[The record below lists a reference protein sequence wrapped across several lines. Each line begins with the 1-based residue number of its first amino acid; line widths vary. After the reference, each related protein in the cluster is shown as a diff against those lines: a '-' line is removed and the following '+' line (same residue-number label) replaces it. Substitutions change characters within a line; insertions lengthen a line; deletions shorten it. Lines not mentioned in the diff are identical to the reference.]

1 MSRARAI
8 YLVARREILERGRS
22 RAFLISLVLT
32 VVFLVAGIFLPKLLG
47 GEDQAHKLG
56 VVGTPPAGFEQALTA
71 TAGQAQLK
79 VNVESVPDV
88 ATGEARLNEGTLD
101 GMLVVPRRVG
111 RLRGVRRQEARQQL
125 VRPGR
130 GIGVVGRVGEPG
142 PDRRRDRSGDGR
154 RRVARR
160 RRCASSSHPTR
171 TATPRSSSPTSA

>member
-56 VVGTPPAGFEQALTA
+56 VVGAPPAGFEQALTA

-101 GMLVVPRRVG
+101 GMLVVPAESGGSAEFVVKKRDNSSFA
-111 RLRGVRRQEARQQL
+111 Q
-125 VRPGR
+125 
-130 GIGVVGRVGEPG
+130 VVGSAWSAASASQVLTDAGIDPAT
-142 PDRRRDRSGDGR
+142 
-154 RRVARR
+154 VAA
-160 RRCASSSHPTR
+160 ASRPPTVR
-171 TATPRSSSPTSA
+171 EL